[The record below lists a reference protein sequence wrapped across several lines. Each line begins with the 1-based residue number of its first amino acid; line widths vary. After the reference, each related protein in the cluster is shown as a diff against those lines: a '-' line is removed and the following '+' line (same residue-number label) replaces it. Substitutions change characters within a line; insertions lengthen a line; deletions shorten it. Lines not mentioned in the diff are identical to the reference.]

1 MPKGSKKV
9 AARQAALSRKKKSSK
24 TSVYRAPDAPPET
37 DVAEDGLSAPAPAPT
52 APASPG
58 DSLPDFE
65 VPREAVAAP
74 LPQAVARTGA
84 DASRRGATGTRMPY
98 LRTDLARTAKVGA
111 VLVIALIVLAIVL

>member
-37 DVAEDGLSAPAPAPT
+37 DAAGNGLSAPAPAPM
-52 APASPG
+52 APSRPG
-58 DSLPDFE
+58 DSLPEFE
-65 VPREAVAAP
+65 VPREDVAAS

-84 DASRRGATGTRMPY
+84 DASRRATGMRMPY
-98 LRTDLARTAKVGA
+98 LRADLVRTAKVGA
-111 VLVIALIVLAIVL
+111 GLVIALIVLAIVL